1 MSFVKNNSAD
11 IDALFEILRVHVKEK
26 FDIDVESIDELRN
39 RSRKRPLV
47 YFRRMFMVILFEGFN
62 KNYNQDEIASVVGL
76 DRTSLIYHT
85 KMHHNEYTR
94 YNDYKEEY
102 DSIRDSFFE
111 KIGIE

>member
-1 MSFVKNNSAD
+1 MSFVDNNTKD
-11 IDALFEILRVHVKEK
+11 IDSLFEILQGHVKEK
-26 FDIDVESIDELRN
+26 FDTDVESIEVLKN

-47 YFRRMFMVILFEGFN
+47 YFRRMLMVILFEAFN

-102 DSIRDSFFE
+102 DSIRDSYFE